1 MIKEAAHIF
10 QKGFINSYSQ
20 LFFAD
25 SKVFAW
31 LLLLSSF
38 INPTTGLSGMIAA
51 IAAIVFAWWIG
62 LDRRA
67 IGYGTFSYNA
77 LMVGLVLGGQ
87 YHFSWGFLLVLLVGS
102 VFSVL
107 IVVWLNTLFAK
118 YAVPSLSLSFL
129 LTLWLITLAI
139 RGFNNVNLNERD
151 LFRFNEWYLIGGSRL
166 VEWMTAL
173 EQLEIPQF
181 LEVYLKS
188 LSAVFFQYNVIS
200 GAIILI
206 GLLIW
211 SRIGFLLSALGFVIG
226 YFFYYGL
233 SGEFTQL
240 YYSYIGFNFILT
252 AIALGGF
259 YLIPSRASFILVII
273 VMPIIGVF
281 ITGLNQLLGV
291 WQLPLY
297 SFPFAL
303 TVILTILL
311 LHQRTYFKRLM
322 LVPYQYFSPEKNLY
336 HYANSFLR
344 FGKAKLIS
352 LRLPFYGEWYIS
364 QGYDGAI
371 THKKEYQYALDFVVV
386 DETAHTFKLPGETVT
401 DFYCYNLPV
410 MSPADGYVCE
420 VADGIDDNEI
430 GEIDI
435 RKNWGNTLVI
445 KHADGLYSKLSHLKK
460 DSLLVKVNDYVKQG
474 QIIATVGNSGRSPEP
489 HLHFQLQAT
498 PYIGS
503 ETIQF
508 PLAYFV
514 TRKDQQYQLHEFEVP
529 DEGAHAHHPI
539 QTPLLASALSMVPGK
554 KWYLDVEDEHGIK
567 SRLVWECMVDAYNQ
581 TYLYCAKSN
590 SLAYMV
596 NNGTVFYFTTFHGNK
611 KSLLYQFYLGAH
623 KILLGYYQNMV
634 VSDSLPVSS
643 FHHPILLWLQ
653 DVVAPFYQFMQVN
666 YQSVFEELDNEYAPN
681 HIAIRSTIKAQTGKK
696 TLKQQQHLFIF
707 SDGTLSQWSIYQQ
720 EKTLYKVLCKDQ
732 L

>member
-1 MIKEAAHIF
+1 MKETAQIF
-10 QKGFINSYSQ
+10 QKAFINSYSQ

-38 INPTTGLSGMIAA
+38 INPFTGLSGMIATV
-51 IAAIVFAWWIG
+51 AAITFAWWMG
-62 LDRRA
+62 LNRTTL
-67 IGYGTFSYNA
+67 GYGTFSYNA

-87 YHFSWGFLLVLLVGS
+87 YHFSWSFVLVLLVGA
-102 VFSVL
+102 VLSVL
-107 IVVWLNTLFAK
+107 IAVWLNTTMAK

-129 LTLWLITLAI
+129 FTLWILTLAI
-139 RGFNNVNLNERD
+139 RGFSNVNLSERE
-151 LFRFNEWYLIGGSRL
+151 LFRLNEWYQLGGSHL

-173 EQLEIPQF
+173 EQLPVPQF

-188 LSAVFFQYNVIS
+188 LSAVFFQYNMIS
-200 GAIILI
+200 GVIILI

-211 SRIGFLLSALGFVIG
+211 SRIAFVLSALGFILG
-226 YFFYYGL
+226 YLFYYGL

-281 ITGLNQLLGV
+281 ITGLNGLLGTL
-291 WQLPLY
+291 QLPLY

-303 TVILTILL
+303 TVILITMM

-336 HYANSFLR
+336 HYANSFAR
-344 FGKAKLIS
+344 FGKAKHIGI
-352 LRLPFYGEWYIS
+352 RLPFFGEWFVS
-364 QGYDGAI
+364 QGYAGNI
-371 THKKEYQYALDFVVV
+371 THKKEWQYALDFVVV

-410 MSPADGYVCE
+410 MSPADGYISE
-420 VADGIDDNEI
+420 VADGIEDNGI
-430 GEIDI
+430 GDVDV
-435 RKNWGNTLVI
+435 RQNWGNTLVI

-460 DSLLVKVNDYVKQG
+460 DSLLVKVNDFVKEG
-474 QIIATVGNSGRSPEP
+474 QVIATVGNSGRSPEP

-503 ETIQF
+503 ETIQY

-514 TRKDQQYQLHEFEVP
+514 TRKEQQYQLHEFEVP
-529 DEGAHAHHPI
+529 EEGAHAHHPI
-539 QTPLLASALSMVPGK
+539 KTPLLAEALHFIPGK
-554 KWYLDVEDEHGIK
+554 KWYLEVQESTGLTTT
-567 SRLVWECMVDAYNQ
+567 LVWECLVDAYNQ
-581 TYLYCAKSN
+581 TYLYCSKSK
-590 SLAYMV
+590 SWAYFV
-596 NNGTVFYFTTFHGNK
+596 NNGTLFYFTTFYGNK
-611 KSLLYQFYLGAH
+611 KSVLYEFYLGAH
-623 KILLGYYQNMV
+623 KILLGYYQNMAV
-634 VSDSLPVSS
+634 KDSLPVSS
-643 FHHPILLWLQ
+643 FHHPSLLWLQ
-653 DVVAPFYQFMQVN
+653 DAVAPFYQFMHVE

-681 HIAIRSTIKAQTGKK
+681 FITIRSTIKALTGNNVI
-696 TLKQQQHLFIF
+696 KQKQHLFTF
-707 SDGTLSQWSIYQQ
+707 ADGMLAQWSMEYQG
-720 EKTLYKVLCKDQ
+720 KTTIKATCKNS

>member
-1 MIKEAAHIF
+1 MIKESLHIF
-10 QKGFINSYSQ
+10 QKAFINSYAQ

-31 LLLLSSF
+31 LLLISSF
-38 INPTTGLSGMIAA
+38 ISPTTGLSGLIATV
-51 IAAIVFAWWIG
+51 AAIVFAWWMG
-62 LDRRA
+62 LNR
-67 IGYGTFSYNA
+67 ILLSYGTFSYNA
-77 LMVGLVLGGQ
+77 LMVGLVLGGH
-87 YHFSWGFLLVLLVGS
+87 YHFSWGFLLVLLVGA

-107 IVVWLNTLFAK
+107 IVVWLNTVFAK

-139 RGFNNVNLNERD
+139 RGFSNVNLNERD
-151 LFRFNEWYLIGGSRL
+151 LFRFNEWYLLGGSRL

-173 EQLEIPQF
+173 DQLEIPQF

-188 LSAVFFQYNVIS
+188 LSAVFFQYNIIS

-259 YLIPSRASFILVII
+259 YLIPSRASFILVVI

-311 LHQRTYFKRLM
+311 LHQRTYFKRLK
-322 LVPYQYFSPEKNLY
+322 LVPFQYYSPEKNLY
-336 HYANSFLR
+336 QYTNSFVR
-344 FGKAKLIS
+344 FGKAKGIA
-352 LRLPFYGEWYIS
+352 LRLPFFGEWQVS

-371 THKKEYQYALDFVVV
+371 THKKEWRYALDFVVV
-386 DETAHTFKLPGETVT
+386 DETAHTFKIPGEIVT

-420 VADGIDDNEI
+420 VADGIDDNGI

-435 RKNWGNTLVI
+435 KKNWGNTLVI
-445 KHADGLYSKLSHLKK
+445 KHADGLYTKLSHLKR
-460 DSLLVKVNDYVKQG
+460 DSLTVKVNDYVKQG

-503 ETIQF
+503 ETMQY
-508 PLAYFV
+508 PLAYFI
-514 TRKDQQYQLHEFEVP
+514 TRKEQAYQLHEFEVP
-529 DEGAHAHHPI
+529 QEGAHVHHPI
-539 QTPLLASALSMVPGK
+539 QTPLLVNALNFVPGK
-554 KWYLDVEDEHGIK
+554 KWYLQVSDANAQK
-567 SRLVWECMVDAYNQ
+567 STLVWECMVDAYNQ
-581 TYLYCAKSN
+581 TYLYCAKSKAC
-590 SLAYMV
+590 AYFV
-596 NNGTVFYFTTFHGNK
+596 NNGTVFYFTTFYGSK
-611 KSLLYQFYLGAH
+611 KSLLYEFYIGAH
-623 KILLGYYQNMV
+623 KILLGYYQHMAV
-634 VSDSLPVSS
+634 KDDIPLSS
-643 FHHPILLWLQ
+643 FHHPVLLWLQ
-653 DVVAPFYQFMQVN
+653 DMVAPFYQFMQVE
-666 YQSVFEELDNEYAPN
+666 YQSIFEELDNEYAPN
-681 HIAIRSTIKAQTGKK
+681 HVVIRSTISALVAGK
-696 TLKQQQHLFIF
+696 TLKQKQHLFTF
-707 SDGTLSQWSIYQQ
+707 ANGCLSQWSILTQGN
-720 EKTLYKVLCKDQ
+720 TLYTVSCNDQ